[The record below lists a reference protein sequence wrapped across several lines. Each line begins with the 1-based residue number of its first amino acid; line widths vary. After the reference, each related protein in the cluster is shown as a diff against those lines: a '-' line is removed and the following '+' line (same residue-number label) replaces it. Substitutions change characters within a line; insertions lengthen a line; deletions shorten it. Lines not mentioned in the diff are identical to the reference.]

1 MIWQGAGTKESVLIE
16 IFASR
21 TNEQI
26 RALNEVYLQG
36 EVTGRLLS
44 RGKVKSAK
52 IVCRVAAKLR
62 EILKLTVLTVA
73 CEQSERRS
81 WALTWRRKFPETFPM
96 RCSSWLRLVFPVKP
110 TTSHSGYGGHFDLFG
125 YVRMYIFSSS
135 LGQEGGEHHGGHAE
149 GQRRRQG
156 DVWRTFGF
164 LDLQELSHFIE
175 WILTFCLLFVGSGP
189 SLL

>member
-1 MIWQGAGTKESVLIE
+1 MVIEHWKFVFVFKKICSFVVIWQGAGTKESVLIE

-81 WALTWRRKFPETFPM
+81 
-96 RCSSWLRLVFPVKP
+96 
-110 TTSHSGYGGHFDLFG
+110 
-125 YVRMYIFSSS
+125 
-135 LGQEGGEHHGGHAE
+135 
-149 GQRRRQG
+149 
-156 DVWRTFGF
+156 
-164 LDLQELSHFIE
+164 
-175 WILTFCLLFVGSGP
+175 
-189 SLL
+189 